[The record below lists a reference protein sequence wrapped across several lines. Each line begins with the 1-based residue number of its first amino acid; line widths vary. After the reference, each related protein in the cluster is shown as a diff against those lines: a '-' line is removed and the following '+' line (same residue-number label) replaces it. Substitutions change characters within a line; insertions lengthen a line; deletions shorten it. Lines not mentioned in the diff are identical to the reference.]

1 MFIPPPTQA
10 PLHPRTNHLPICLFL
25 ALLFSVLHVNA
36 GPPLGLPLNPY
47 FQDDYGLFGGY
58 SLTWDDDL
66 MLDSMTASASMNVLK
81 KTESAMENLRRLI
94 DPLLWAKLSTPGGM
108 ARNLL
113 LTLYWLAEADMAGAD
128 VEQVLQEISRRGHD
142 QATPADS
149 TMAEVLLFNYH
160 TARHL
165 GVLNFAG
172 LEKLGQGLPPPIPES
187 DNNPLNRVAFPVPIL
202 PPERFPQVAHQL
214 FNYELFDGPLPKA
227 TASSLAP
234 SQIEFAKKL
243 ISRGLLPPNALQAA
257 P

>member
-1 MFIPPPTQA
+1 LI
-10 PLHPRTNHLPICLFL
+10 LLICPFL
-25 ALLFSVLHVNA
+25 QTVHSA
-36 GPPLGLPLNPY
+36 PPLVLPLNPY
-47 FQDDYGLFGGY
+47 FQDEYGLFGGY
-58 SLTWDDDL
+58 SCTWDDDL

-81 KTESAMENLRRLI
+81 KTEAAMENLRRLT
-94 DPLLWAKLSTPGGM
+94 DPLLWAKLSAPGGM
-108 ARNLL
+108 QRNLL

-128 VEQVLQEISRRGHD
+128 VEQVLQEISRRGRN

-149 TMAEVLLFNYH
+149 IMAEVLLFNYH

-165 GVLNFAG
+165 GVLSFTS
-172 LEKLGQGLPPPIPES
+172 LVKLGQGLPPSIPEA

-227 TASSLAP
+227 SPATLAP
-234 SQIEFAKKL
+234 SQIEFAQKL

>member
-1 MFIPPPTQA
+1 VPLVFFLTFLLLSNCPFVRSATPP
-10 PLHPRTNHLPICLFL
+10 
-25 ALLFSVLHVNA
+25 V
-36 GPPLGLPLNPY
+36 LPLNPN
-47 FQDDYGLFGGY
+47 FQDEYDLFGGF
-58 SLTWDDDL
+58 TIAGFDDL

-81 KTESAMENLRRLI
+81 KTQAAMENLRKLT
-94 DPLLWAKLSTPGGM
+94 DPLVCAKLSAPGGM
-108 ARNLL
+108 QRNLL

-128 VEQVLQEISRRGHD
+128 VEQILQEISRRGHD

-165 GVLNFAG
+165 GVLSFAS
-172 LEKLGQGLPPPIPES
+172 LVKLGQGLPPSIPES
-187 DNNPLNRVAFPVPIL
+187 DNNPDNRLAFPIPIL
-202 PPERFPQVAHQL
+202 PPDRFPQVAHQL
-214 FNYELFDGPLPKA
+214 FNYELSDGPLPKA
-227 TASSLAP
+227 TSATLAP

>member
-1 MFIPPPTQA
+1 MPYLLLFLILIFPNLQRGLSAPP
-10 PLHPRTNHLPICLFL
+10 LVLPI
-25 ALLFSVLHVNA
+25 
-36 GPPLGLPLNPY
+36 NPY
-47 FQDDYGLFGGY
+47 YQDEYGLFGGLSY
-58 SLTWDDDL
+58 SYDDDL

-81 KTESAMENLRRLI
+81 KTEAAMENLRKLT
-94 DPLLWAKLSTPGGM
+94 DPLVMAKLSAPAGM
-108 ARNLL
+108 QRNLL

-128 VEQVLQEISRRGHD
+128 VDQVLQELSRRGRD
-142 QATPADS
+142 QATPADA

-165 GVLNFAG
+165 GILDFAS
-172 LEKLGQGLPPPIPES
+172 LEKLGQGLPPSIPES
-187 DNNPLNRVAFPVPIL
+187 DNNPLNRLAFPVPIL

-227 TASSLAP
+227 TSTTLAP
-234 SQIEFAKKL
+234 SQIEFAQKL

>member
-1 MFIPPPTQA
+1 MR
-10 PLHPRTNHLPICLFL
+10 LVLFL
-25 ALLFSVLHVNA
+25 TFLLLSNCLLVQA
-36 GPPLGLPLNPY
+36 DTPPVLPLNPS
-47 FQDDYGLFGGY
+47 FQDDYGLFGG
-58 SLTWDDDL
+58 LTIAGYDDL

-81 KTESAMENLRRLI
+81 KTEAAMENLRRLT
-94 DPLLWAKLSTPGGM
+94 DPVLWAKLIAPGGM
-108 ARNLL
+108 QRNLL
-113 LTLYWLAEADMAGAD
+113 LTLYWLAEAEMAGAD

-165 GVLNFAG
+165 GVLSFAS
-172 LEKLGQGLPPPIPES
+172 LVKLGQGLPPSVPES
-187 DNNPLNRVAFPVPIL
+187 DNNPDNRLAFPVPIL

-227 TASSLAP
+227 TSAALAP

-243 ISRGLLPPNALQAA
+243 ISRGLLPPNALQSA

>member
-1 MFIPPPTQA
+1 MRSRCIALFTLFVPVLTQSA
-10 PLHPRTNHLPICLFL
+10 
-25 ALLFSVLHVNA
+25 
-36 GPPLGLPLNPY
+36 PPLVLPLNPY
-47 FQDDYGLFGGY
+47 FQDEYGLFGGLT
-58 SLTWDDDL
+58 LTWDDDL

-81 KTESAMENLRRLI
+81 KTEAAMENLRRLT
-94 DPLLWAKLSTPGGM
+94 DPVLWAKLSAPGGM
-108 ARNLL
+108 QRNLL

-165 GVLNFAG
+165 GVLSFAS
-172 LEKLGQGLPPPIPES
+172 LVKLGQGLPPSVPES
-187 DNNPLNRVAFPVPIL
+187 DNNPVNRLAFPIPIL
-202 PPERFPQVAHQL
+202 PPDRFPQVAHQL

-243 ISRGLLPPNALQAA
+243 IARGLLPPNTLQAT

>member
-1 MFIPPPTQA
+1 MPYLLLFLILIFPNLQRGLSAPP
-10 PLHPRTNHLPICLFL
+10 LVLPI
-25 ALLFSVLHVNA
+25 
-36 GPPLGLPLNPY
+36 NPY
-47 FQDDYGLFGGY
+47 YQDEYGLFGGLSY
-58 SLTWDDDL
+58 SYDDDL

-81 KTESAMENLRRLI
+81 KTEAAMENLRRLT
-94 DPLLWAKLSTPGGM
+94 DPLLLVKLSAPGGM
-108 ARNLL
+108 QRNLL

-128 VEQVLQEISRRGHD
+128 VEQVIQELSRRGRD
-142 QATPADS
+142 QATPADA

-165 GVLNFAG
+165 GILDFAS
-172 LEKLGQGLPPPIPES
+172 LEKLGQGLPPSIPES
-187 DNNPLNRVAFPVPIL
+187 DNNPLNRLAFPVPIL

-227 TASSLAP
+227 TSTTLAP
-234 SQIEFAKKL
+234 SQIEFAQKL

>member
-1 MFIPPPTQA
+1 MPYLLLFLILIFPNLQRGLSAPP
-10 PLHPRTNHLPICLFL
+10 LVLPI
-25 ALLFSVLHVNA
+25 
-36 GPPLGLPLNPY
+36 NPY
-47 FQDDYGLFGGY
+47 YQDEYGLFGGLSY
-58 SLTWDDDL
+58 SYDDDL

-81 KTESAMENLRRLI
+81 KTEAAMENLRRLT
-94 DPLLWAKLSTPGGM
+94 DPLLLVKLSAPGGM
-108 ARNLL
+108 QRNLL

-128 VEQVLQEISRRGHD
+128 VEQVLQELSRRGRD
-142 QATPADS
+142 QATPADA

-165 GVLNFAG
+165 GILDFAS
-172 LEKLGQGLPPPIPES
+172 LEKLGQGLPPSIPES
-187 DNNPLNRVAFPVPIL
+187 DNNPLNRLAFPVPIL

-227 TASSLAP
+227 TSTTLAP
-234 SQIEFAKKL
+234 SQIEFAQKL

>member
-1 MFIPPPTQA
+1 MRYLSLLLLLICSFLQTGHSAPP
-10 PLHPRTNHLPICLFL
+10 LVLPI
-25 ALLFSVLHVNA
+25 
-36 GPPLGLPLNPY
+36 NPY
-47 FQDDYGLFGGY
+47 YQDEYGLFGGLSFSY
-58 SLTWDDDL
+58 DDDL

-81 KTESAMENLRRLI
+81 KTEAAMENLRRLT
-94 DPLLWAKLSTPGGM
+94 DPVLWAKLSAPGGM
-108 ARNLL
+108 QRNLL

-149 TMAEVLLFNYH
+149 TMAEVLLFNYY

-165 GVLNFAG
+165 GVLSFTS
-172 LEKLGQGLPPPIPES
+172 LVKLGEGLPPSIPES

-202 PPERFPQVAHQL
+202 PPERFPQVAHPL
-214 FNYELFDGPLPKA
+214 FNYELFDGSLPKA
-227 TASSLAP
+227 STSTLAP
-234 SQIEFAKKL
+234 SQIEFAQKL

>member
-1 MFIPPPTQA
+1 MGLFFAVFLTLFLSHSVESAPP
-10 PLHPRTNHLPICLFL
+10 LVLPI
-25 ALLFSVLHVNA
+25 
-36 GPPLGLPLNPY
+36 NPY
-47 FQDDYGLFGGY
+47 YQDEYGLFGGLSY
-58 SLTWDDDL
+58 SYDDDL

-81 KTESAMENLRRLI
+81 KTEAAMENLRKLT
-94 DPLLWAKLSTPGGM
+94 DPLVCVKLTAPGGM
-108 ARNLL
+108 QRNLL

-128 VEQVLQEISRRGHD
+128 VEQVLQEISRRGHA

-165 GVLNFAG
+165 GVLNFTS
-172 LEKLGQGLPPPIPES
+172 LVKLGEGLPPSIPES

-202 PPERFPQVAHQL
+202 PPEHFPQVAHQL

-227 TASSLAP
+227 TSATLAP

-243 ISRGLLPPNALQAA
+243 ISRGLLPPNAIQAA

>member
-1 MFIPPPTQA
+1 MRYLSLLLLLICSFLQTGYSAPP
-10 PLHPRTNHLPICLFL
+10 LVLPI
-25 ALLFSVLHVNA
+25 
-36 GPPLGLPLNPY
+36 NPY
-47 FQDDYGLFGGY
+47 YQDEYGLFGGLSY
-58 SLTWDDDL
+58 SYDDDL

-81 KTESAMENLRRLI
+81 KTEAAMENLGRLT
-94 DPLLWAKLSTPGGM
+94 DPVLWAKLSASGGM
-108 ARNLL
+108 QRNLL
-113 LTLYWLAEADMAGAD
+113 LTLYWLAEADLAGAD

-165 GVLNFAG
+165 GVLSFAS
-172 LEKLGQGLPPPIPES
+172 LVKLGQGLPPSVPES
-187 DNNPLNRVAFPVPIL
+187 DNNPLNRVAFPIPIL
-202 PPERFPQVAHQL
+202 PPDRFPQVAHQL

-227 TASSLAP
+227 ASPTLAP

>member
-1 MFIPPPTQA
+1 MS
-10 PLHPRTNHLPICLFL
+10 RFL
-25 ALLFSVLHVNA
+25 CSFLLFFLLSFSLHSA
-36 GPPLGLPLNPY
+36 PPLVLPLNPY
-47 FQDDYGLFGGY
+47 FQDEYGLFGGFT
-58 SLTWDDDL
+58 LTYDDDL
-66 MLDSMTASASMNVLK
+66 TLDSMTASASMNVLK
-81 KTESAMENLRRLI
+81 KTEAAMENLRRLT
-94 DPLLWAKLSTPGGM
+94 DPFVCAKLSAPGGM
-108 ARNLL
+108 QRNLL

-128 VEQVLQEISRRGHD
+128 VEQVLQEISHRGHD

-165 GVLNFAG
+165 GVLNFTS
-172 LEKLGQGLPPPIPES
+172 LVKLGQGLPPSVPES
-187 DNNPLNRVAFPVPIL
+187 DNNPDNRIAFPIPIL
-202 PPERFPQVAHQL
+202 PPDRFPQVAHQL

>member
-1 MFIPPPTQA
+1 MF
-10 PLHPRTNHLPICLFL
+10 LLLICPSLQIGHS
-25 ALLFSVLHVNA
+25 A
-36 GPPLGLPLNPY
+36 PPLVLPLNPY
-47 FQDDYGLFGGY
+47 FQDEYGLFGGLT
-58 SLTWDDDL
+58 LTWDDDL

-81 KTESAMENLRRLI
+81 KTEAAMENLRRLT
-94 DPLLWAKLSTPGGM
+94 DPILWAKLSTPGGM
-108 ARNLL
+108 QRNLL

-165 GVLNFAG
+165 GVLNFTS
-172 LEKLGQGLPPPIPES
+172 LVKLGQGLPPSVPES
-187 DNNPLNRVAFPVPIL
+187 DNNPDNRIAFPIPIL
-202 PPERFPQVAHQL
+202 PPDRFPQVAHQL
-214 FNYELFDGPLPKA
+214 FNYELFDGPLPKG
-227 TASSLAP
+227 TSTTLAP

>member
-1 MFIPPPTQA
+1 MRY
-10 PLHPRTNHLPICLFL
+10 LSLLLLLICSFL
-25 ALLFSVLHVNA
+25 QTGRSA
-36 GPPLGLPLNPY
+36 PPLVLPLNPY
-47 FQDDYGLFGGY
+47 YQDTYGLFGGLSY
-58 SLTWDDDL
+58 SYDDDL

-81 KTESAMENLRRLI
+81 KTEAAMENLRKLT
-94 DPLLWAKLSTPGGM
+94 DPLVCAKLSAPGGM
-108 ARNLL
+108 QRNLL

-128 VEQVLQEISRRGHD
+128 VEQVLQEISRRGYN

-165 GVLNFAG
+165 GVLSFAS
-172 LEKLGQGLPPPIPES
+172 LVKLGQGLPPSVPES
-187 DNNPLNRVAFPVPIL
+187 DNNPVNRLAFPIPIL
-202 PPERFPQVAHQL
+202 PPDRFPQVAHQL

-243 ISRGLLPPNALQAA
+243 IARGLLPPNALQAT

>member
-1 MFIPPPTQA
+1 MRY
-10 PLHPRTNHLPICLFL
+10 LSLLLLLICSFL
-25 ALLFSVLHVNA
+25 QTGRST
-36 GPPLGLPLNPY
+36 PPLVLPLNPY
-47 FQDDYGLFGGY
+47 YQDTYGLFGGLSY
-58 SLTWDDDL
+58 SYDDDL

-81 KTESAMENLRRLI
+81 KTEAAMENLRRLT
-94 DPLLWAKLSTPGGM
+94 DPLLWARLSAPGGM
-108 ARNLL
+108 QKNLL
-113 LTLYWLAEADMAGAD
+113 LTLYWLAEADFAGAD

-142 QATPADS
+142 QATQADS

-165 GVLNFAG
+165 GIISFSCLV
-172 LEKLGQGLPPPIPES
+172 KLGQGLPPSIPES
-187 DNNPLNRVAFPVPIL
+187 DNNPDNRLAFPVPIL
-202 PPERFPQVAHQL
+202 PPDRFPQVAHQL

-227 TASSLAP
+227 TSATLAP

>member
-1 MFIPPPTQA
+1 MRYLSLLLLLICSF
-10 PLHPRTNHLPICLFL
+10 LHTGRT
-25 ALLFSVLHVNA
+25 A
-36 GPPLGLPLNPY
+36 PPLVLPLNPSY
-47 FQDDYGLFGGY
+47 QDTYGLFGGLSY
-58 SLTWDDDL
+58 SYDDDL

-81 KTESAMENLRRLI
+81 KTEAAMENLRRLT
-94 DPLLWAKLSTPGGM
+94 DPLVCAKLSAPGGM
-108 ARNLL
+108 QRNLL

-128 VEQVLQEISRRGHD
+128 VQQVLQEISRRGRD

-165 GVLNFAG
+165 GVLSFAC
-172 LEKLGQGLPPPIPES
+172 LVKLGQGLPPSIPES
-187 DNNPLNRVAFPVPIL
+187 DNNPDNRLAFAIPVL
-202 PPERFPQVAHQL
+202 PPDRFPKVAHQL

-227 TASSLAP
+227 TSTTLAP
-234 SQIEFAKKL
+234 SQVEFAKKL

>member
-1 MFIPPPTQA
+1 M
-10 PLHPRTNHLPICLFL
+10 RS
-25 ALLFSVLHVNA
+25 ALLLIILFCPFWQTVHSA
-36 GPPLGLPLNPY
+36 PPLVLPLNPAY
-47 FQDDYGLFGGY
+47 QDQYGLFGGY
-58 SLTWDDDL
+58 SCTWDDDL

-81 KTESAMENLRRLI
+81 KTEAAMENLRRLT
-94 DPLLWAKLSTPGGM
+94 DPLVMAKLSAPGGM
-108 ARNLL
+108 AKNLL

-128 VEQVLQEISRRGHD
+128 VEQVLQEISRRGRD

-165 GVLNFAG
+165 GVLSFSS
-172 LEKLGQGLPPPIPES
+172 LVSLGQGLPPSIPES
-187 DNNPLNRVAFPVPIL
+187 DNNPDNRLAFAIPIL
-202 PPERFPQVAHQL
+202 PPDRFPEVAHQL
-214 FNYELFDGPLPKA
+214 FNYELFDGPLPKS
-227 TASSLAP
+227 TSRTLAP

>member
-1 MFIPPPTQA
+1 MRYFS
-10 PLHPRTNHLPICLFL
+10 LLLLLICSFL
-25 ALLFSVLHVNA
+25 QTGHSA
-36 GPPLGLPLNPY
+36 PPLVLPLNPY
-47 FQDDYGLFGGY
+47 YQDTYGLFGGLSY
-58 SLTWDDDL
+58 SYDDDL

-81 KTESAMENLRRLI
+81 KTEAAMENLRKLT
-94 DPLLWAKLSTPGGM
+94 DPLVLAKLSAPGGM
-108 ARNLL
+108 AKNLL

-128 VEQVLQEISRRGHD
+128 VEQVLQEISRRGRD

-165 GVLNFAG
+165 GVLSFAC
-172 LEKLGQGLPPPIPES
+172 LVQLGQGLPPSIPES
-187 DNNPLNRVAFPVPIL
+187 DNNPDNRLAFAITVL
-202 PPERFPQVAHQL
+202 PPDRFPQVAHQL
-214 FNYELFDGPLPKA
+214 FNYELFDGPLPKS
-227 TASSLAP
+227 TSTTLAP